1 MRINYLNYGG
11 LNKTTR
17 DEMLKVMEMA
27 LKFLCQPTKMEI
39 NVAFVSADEIR
50 EVNKRERNKDSAT
63 DVLSFP
69 AFDLKPLE
77 KVDLTDD
84 KYKWNINPE
93 NDYFVLGD
101 MILCVEVAKIQAKNL
116 GHSLKDEIVKL
127 SLHSL
132 LHCFGYDHIE
142 DKDYEVMN
150 RVEEAILKMA
160 GYENLIKG

>member
-1 MRINYLNYGG
+1 MRINFLNYGG
-11 LNKTTR
+11 IRKETR
-17 DEMLKVMEMA
+17 DDMLKVMEVA

-39 NVAFVSADEIR
+39 NVAFVSPEEIQV
-50 EVNKRERNKDSAT
+50 VNKREREKDVPT

-101 MILCVEVAKIQAKNL
+101 MLLCVEVAKQQAKNL
-116 GHSLKDEIVKL
+116 GHSLNDEIIKL

-142 DKDYEVMN
+142 DKDYEIMR
-150 RVEEAILKMA
+150 RVEEEILKTA
-160 GYENLIKG
+160 GYENLV